1 MRPHIIVHILQSIDG
16 RVAGKFFSKAFDLV
30 GEYGAIREEL
40 DPECIIYGAT
50 TAAQVL
56 GGVHAGRP
64 TQVRR
69 PVPAGDYAAEEADFY
84 FAIVDPEGTLNFD
97 DPHTSRSGLNGHI
110 VQLLREDVNPG
121 YLAYLRRVGVSY
133 VLAGRGG
140 FDAELALEKLQ
151 ELFGV
156 QRALLMGGGI
166 TDGTFAAAGCVDEL
180 SLVIA
185 PVVEVQSG
193 QPSLFETVR
202 GLRADPL
209 QFELAEVRR
218 LPASGLWLHYVR

>member
-1 MRPHIIVHILQSIDG
+1 M
-16 RVAGKFFSKAFDLV
+16 
-30 GEYGAIREEL
+30 
-40 DPECIIYGAT
+40 
-50 TAAQVL
+50 
-56 GGVHAGRP
+56 
-64 TQVRR
+64 
-69 PVPAGDYAAEEADFY
+69 
-84 FAIVDPEGTLNFD
+84 
-97 DPHTSRSGLNGHI
+97 
-110 VQLLREDVNPG
+110 QLLREDVNPG

-185 PVVEVQSG
+185 PVAEVQSG